1 MKQLT
6 KLLKFFPSSE
16 SEVFSMV
23 EEPEVKSPLVENV
36 IAETDCILAL
46 IGTGGC
52 GKRLEMKFKEKE
64 NSNNYLNRV
73 KLLSGQEYS
82 LFPESVWN
90 NELAKLIFQMYQ
102 DEGFQNEL
110 FQNRQRIP
118 FLESINYFTDK
129 KNSSRLLKNDFQL
142 NFDDFF
148 FASRKTT
155 GISPFKYVNNHK
167 KAIIDTGGQ
176 RTERSKWNRLHNTYS
191 QKLHIGFVISLSEFD
206 ELCYEDDITPRF
218 NEGLSNFEE
227 WYGSPLVSEHTLYLI
242 FSKFEVL
249 EEKIKKGISFS
260 RFVSEFKGDET
271 SIESIV
277 EFIVKKYLELDV
289 KRRVVKYYVISAFKT
304 EQVYQM
310 LNEIFEI

>member
-1 MKQLT
+1 MKRAGIESNINRFNRNIYT
-6 KLLKFFPSSE
+6 LLLSCLLNFE
-16 SEVFSMV
+16 
-23 EEPEVKSPLVENV
+23 
-36 IAETDCILAL
+36 
-46 IGTGGC
+46 G
-52 GKRLEMKFKEKE
+52 LEMKFKEKE

-167 KAIIDTGGQ
+167 KAIIDTG
-176 RTERSKWNRLHNTYS
+176 
-191 QKLHIGFVISLSEFD
+191 KLTFLM
-206 ELCYEDDITPRF
+206 
-218 NEGLSNFEE
+218 N
-227 WYGSPLVSEHTLYLI
+227 
-242 FSKFEVL
+242 
-249 EEKIKKGISFS
+249 
-260 RFVSEFKGDET
+260 
-271 SIESIV
+271 SIQIP
-277 EFIVKKYLELDV
+277 
-289 KRRVVKYYVISAFKT
+289 
-304 EQVYQM
+304 
-310 LNEIFEI
+310 

>member
-1 MKQLT
+1 M
-6 KLLKFFPSSE
+6 
-16 SEVFSMV
+16 
-23 EEPEVKSPLVENV
+23 
-36 IAETDCILAL
+36 
-46 IGTGGC
+46 
-52 GKRLEMKFKEKE
+52 
-64 NSNNYLNRV
+64 
-73 KLLSGQEYS
+73 
-82 LFPESVWN
+82 
-90 NELAKLIFQMYQ
+90 
-102 DEGFQNEL
+102 
-110 FQNRQRIP
+110 
-118 FLESINYFTDK
+118 
-129 KNSSRLLKNDFQL
+129 
-142 NFDDFF
+142 
-148 FASRKTT
+148 
-155 GISPFKYVNNHK
+155 
-167 KAIIDTGGQ
+167 
-176 RTERSKWNRLHNTYS
+176 
-191 QKLHIGFVISLSEFD
+191 
-206 ELCYEDDITPRF
+206 CYEDDITPRF